1 MRAAVMNAEDETEI
15 APHEYV
21 SEQTV
26 KSILKHTFTIFFKNF
41 GPLFL
46 VYFIPLFPFALIRVH
61 GEHTGNFVLASIG
74 GIGYLLVSLLAA
86 AGLTVAVSDICV
98 GNRPSVLR
106 SYRRGFGIV
115 GLKMLATYAVLTAAF
130 SAIVAGAGAIGA
142 LALLTDA
149 TLLRTLAIGTA
160 IVLGTAAMV
169 AAIGWY
175 MLTVQIVVLE
185 PTWGRAAMRRS
196 RSLGRGHFLRNATV
210 VLLCLLIAYVTHA
223 LFFKLV
229 YDLLL
234 VMGGNT
240 EVADVVLA
248 FGAHAFAPMYAI
260 ASILVYYEM
269 RVRKEAYNIA
279 GLVTDLTV

>member
-1 MRAAVMNAEDETEI
+1 MIAEDETTTI

-26 KSILKHTFTIFFKNF
+26 SSIIRHTFTIFFKNF
-41 GPLFL
+41 GRLFL

-61 GEHTGNFVLASIG
+61 GEHTGNEMLSLIG
-74 GIGYLLVSLLAA
+74 SIGYLLVSLLAA

-98 GNRPSVLR
+98 GNRPSVIR

-115 GLKMLATYAVLTAAF
+115 GMRMLATFSVLTAAF
-130 SAIVAGAGAIGA
+130 AAIIGSAAAIGA
-142 LALLTDA
+142 LALLTEA
-149 TLLRTLAIGTA
+149 TFIRTVVLAVA
-160 IVLGTAAMV
+160 IVAGTV
-169 AAIGWY
+169 AVVLAIGWY

-210 VLLCLLIAYVTHA
+210 VMLCLLIAYITHQ
-223 LFFKLV
+223 LFFTAV
-229 YDLLL
+229 YEVLK
-234 VMGGNT
+234 MAGGNL
-240 EVADVVLA
+240 ELADVVLA